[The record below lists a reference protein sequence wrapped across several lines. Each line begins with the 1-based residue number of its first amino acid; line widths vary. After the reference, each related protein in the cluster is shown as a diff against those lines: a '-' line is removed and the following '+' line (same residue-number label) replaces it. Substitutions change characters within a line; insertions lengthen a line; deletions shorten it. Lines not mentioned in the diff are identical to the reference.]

1 MPVKDNNI
9 FKKYPNPVFIE
20 TGSYVGNGINNAIK
34 AGFQSIVSIELSDKY
49 CNICRDRFQAFNNVS
64 IVKGDSFEV
73 LPHIL
78 KKIDVPITFWLDGH
92 HSCGDTALG
101 KYWAPLIQELEAIK
115 QHHIKTH
122 TIIIDDMRCWEN
134 ENPNHGFCKK
144 DIINKLLEINKD
156 YVFSYE
162 DGEVVNDILVAKV

>member
-1 MPVKDNNI
+1 MPIKNTNI
-9 FKKYPNPVFIE
+9 FTKYPNQVFVE
-20 TGSYVGNGINNAIK
+20 TGSYIGDGISRAIQ
-34 AGFQSIVSIELSDKY
+34 AGFKFIVSIELSAKY
-49 CNICRDRFQAFNNVS
+49 CNICRDRFREFKNVS
-64 IVKGDSFEV
+64 IVNGDSFEI
-73 LPHIL
+73 LPEIIRN
-78 KKIDVPITFWLDGH
+78 IDTPITFWLDGH

-122 TIIIDDMRCWEN
+122 TIIIDDMRCWETLN
-134 ENPNHGFCKK
+134 SNHGFCKA

-162 DGEVVNDILVAKV
+162 DGEVANDILVAKV